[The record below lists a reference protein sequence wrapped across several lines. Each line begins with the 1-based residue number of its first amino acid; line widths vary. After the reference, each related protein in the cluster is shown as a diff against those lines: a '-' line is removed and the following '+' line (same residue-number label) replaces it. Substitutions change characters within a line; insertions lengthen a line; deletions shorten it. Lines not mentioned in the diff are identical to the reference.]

1 MRNVRQA
8 QMYDKQQYSLT
19 EPFYLKNERRNVSM
33 DKVQLEERVK
43 ELNQL
48 LHDTGYAYYVLDK
61 PLVPDAVYDQ
71 YLQELIDIESEFP
84 DLIYPDSPTQ
94 RVGGTILQGFNKVAH
109 THPMLSLSNAF
120 GREDL
125 DDFDRRIR
133 ASIGDDFSYVC
144 ELKIDGLAISLTYE
158 NGVFVRGATRG
169 DGRVG
174 EDITEN
180 LKTIRSIPLR
190 LKKPVTIELRGE
202 AYMPKKSFIAL
213 NEFRV
218 EQEEEKFA
226 NPRNAAAGSLRQLDP
241 KIAASRNLAIF
252 VYGIGGD
259 GEAYQLDSHAEA
271 LDYLDELGFQ
281 TNNERKTCH
290 SIDEVQAYIEKWTT
304 KRPDLAY
311 EIDGIVIKV
320 NRYVHQQELGFTAKS
335 PRWATA
341 YKFPAEEVVTTL
353 LDIELTVGR
362 TGALTPTAILE
373 PVKVA
378 GTTVGRASLH
388 NEDLIRDKDIRIGD
402 TVIIRKAGD
411 IIPEVVAVVMEARK
425 EDLPVYKMPTHCP
438 VCESELVRIEGEV
451 ALRCVNPQCPAQIT
465 EGLIHF
471 VSRNAMNIDG
481 LGEKVVEQLFRE
493 GLIHDVSDLFTLTKD
508 QLIQLDRMGDKSATN
523 LVAAIEAS
531 KQNSMERVL
540 FGLGIRHVGE
550 KAAKILSE
558 ELGDMKTLAQATP
571 EQLITIHEI
580 GDKMADSVVRY
591 FDNEEVQEL
600 IKRLEDL
607 GVNLSYTGKKVD
619 LSNLNHVLTG
629 KTVVLTG
636 KLEQLTRQ
644 EAKEKIELVGGTVAG
659 SVSKK
664 TDIVI
669 AGEDAGSKLD
679 KAQTLG
685 IPVWDENRLI
695 EELN

>member
-1 MRNVRQA
+1 
-8 QMYDKQQYSLT
+8 
-19 EPFYLKNERRNVSM
+19 M

-48 LHDTGYAYYVLDK
+48 LHDTGYAYYVLDQ

-71 YLQELIDIESEFP
+71 YLKELIEIETEFP
-84 DLIYPDSPTQ
+84 DLIFPDSPTG
-94 RVGGTILQGFNKVAH
+94 RVGGAILQGFQKVTH
-109 THPMLSLSNAF
+109 TFPMLSLSNAF

-169 DGRVG
+169 DGRIG

-190 LKKPVTIELRGE
+190 LKKPITLEVRGE
-202 AYMPKKSFIAL
+202 AYMPKKSFLAL
-213 NEFRV
+213 NEQRV
-218 EQEEEKFA
+218 AKEEEKFA

-241 KIAASRNLAIF
+241 KIAASRNLSIF
-252 VYGIGGD
+252 VYAIGGD
-259 GEAYQLDSHAEA
+259 GESYQLDSHGQA
-271 LDYLDELGFQ
+271 LDYLDDLGFQ
-281 TNNERKTCH
+281 TNKERQTCH

-304 KRPDLAY
+304 ERPNLPY

-320 NRYVHQQELGFTAKS
+320 NRYLHQQELGFTAKS

-341 YKFPAEEVVTTL
+341 YKLPAEEVVTKL
-353 LDIELTVGR
+353 LNIELTVGR
-362 TGALTPTAILE
+362 TGVLTPTAILE
-373 PVKVA
+373 PVPVA

-388 NEDLIRDKDIRIGD
+388 NEDLIREKDIRIGD

-411 IIPEVVAVVMEARK
+411 IIPEVVAVVKAERK
-425 EDLPVYKMPTHCP
+425 EELPAFEMPTHCP
-438 VCESELVRIEGEV
+438 VCESELIRIEGEV

-465 EGLIHF
+465 EGIIHF

-493 GLIHDVSDLFTLTKD
+493 GLIKDVSDLFALTKE
-508 QLIQLDRMGDKSATN
+508 QVIQLERMGDKSANN
-523 LVAAIEAS
+523 LIAAIEAS

-550 KAAKILSE
+550 KAARILSE
-558 ELGDMKTLAQATP
+558 EFGDMKSLAQATS
-571 EQLITIHEI
+571 EQLVAIHEI
-580 GDKMADSVVRY
+580 GEKMADSVINY
-591 FDNEEVQEL
+591 FENEEVQDL
-600 IKRLEDL
+600 IERLESL
-607 GVNLSYTGKKVD
+607 GVNLTYTGKKVD
-619 LSNLNHVLTG
+619 FSDLNHVLTG

-644 EAKEKIELVGGTVAG
+644 EAKEKIEQLGGTVSG

-679 KAQTLG
+679 KARTLG